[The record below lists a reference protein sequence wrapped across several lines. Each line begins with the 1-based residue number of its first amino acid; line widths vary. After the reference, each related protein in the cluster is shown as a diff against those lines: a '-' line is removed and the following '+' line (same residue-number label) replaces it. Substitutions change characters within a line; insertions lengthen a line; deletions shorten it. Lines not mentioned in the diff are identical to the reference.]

1 MNMKLTSGL
10 IRASHRAASGKT
22 KMARQPR
29 WFLWCLLLV
38 PVALLLALALQ
49 QYLSSAPDIT
59 EELLR
64 GLGQNKKKGTPG
76 AGPCPQRS
84 CPQDQFS
91 FLLQSGAAN
100 VVAPKICFQDKL
112 VLGQVLNNAGVG
124 INVVIVNG
132 RTGDILRTDFF
143 NMYSGDVKP
152 LVALLQGL
160 EEGSVV
166 LMASYDEPATKLSD
180 DARQLISELGSVSV
194 KSLGFRDS
202 WVFVG
207 GKGASAD
214 RTMEKHSKNNKA
226 TNKYDQWPELLE
238 VQGCIPKYAG

>member
-1 MNMKLTSGL
+1 
-10 IRASHRAASGKT
+10 KT
-22 KMARQPR
+22 KMGRQPR

-38 PVALLLALALQ
+38 PVVLLLALSLQ
-49 QYLSSAPDIT
+49 QYLSSAPDIK

-64 GLGQNKKKGTPG
+64 ALDQNKNKETPR
-76 AGPCPQRS
+76 GPCPQRS

-132 RTGDILRTDFF
+132 RTGVILTSNVF

-152 LVALLQGL
+152 LVALLQGV
-160 EEGSVV
+160 EAGSVV
-166 LMASYDEPATKLSD
+166 LMASYDEPATKLNA
-180 DARQLISELGSVSV
+180 DARQLISELGSVLV
-194 KSLGFRDS
+194 KSLAFRDS

-214 RTMEKHSKNNKA
+214 RTLEKHSKNDGA
-226 TNKYDQWPELLE
+226 TNKYDQWPEMVEL
-238 VQGCIPKYAG
+238 QGCIPKYLG

>member
-1 MNMKLTSGL
+1 MG
-10 IRASHRAASGKT
+10 
-22 KMARQPR
+22 RQPR

-38 PVALLLALALQ
+38 PVVLLLTLSLQ
-49 QYLSSAPDIT
+49 QYLSSAPDIK

-64 GLGQNKKKGTPG
+64 ALDQNKKKGKPR
-76 AGPCPQRS
+76 GPCPQRS

-100 VVAPKICFQDKL
+100 VVSPKICFQDKL

-132 RTGDILRTDFF
+132 RTGDMLRTDFF

-152 LVALLQGL
+152 LVALLQGV
-160 EEGSVV
+160 EAGSVV
-166 LMASYDEPATKLSD
+166 LMASYDDPSTKLSN
-180 DARQLISELGSVSV
+180 DARQLISALGSVSV
-194 KSLGFRDS
+194 KSLAFRDC

-207 GKGASAD
+207 GKGASTN

-226 TNKYDQWPELLE
+226 TNKYVQWPEMVEL
-238 VQGCIPKYAG
+238 QGCIPKYLG